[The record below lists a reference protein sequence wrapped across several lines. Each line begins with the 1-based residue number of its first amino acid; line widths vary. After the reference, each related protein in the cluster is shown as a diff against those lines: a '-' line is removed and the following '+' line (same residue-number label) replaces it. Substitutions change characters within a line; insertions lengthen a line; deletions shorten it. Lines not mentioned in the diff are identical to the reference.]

1 MKEHLKLRIKN
12 IIYETEDAVSIF
24 FKQPFFR
31 KLKYKSGQFLTVTFT
46 IEGRE
51 YRRAYSINS
60 AQGVDDD
67 ISITIKKVK
76 GGVISNFIF
85 HHLKKGDSIRVM
97 PPMGSFI
104 LETEKQNRRN
114 IVLFGAGSGI
124 TPLMSIL
131 KTALYFEPESCV
143 TLIYSNKTESS
154 IIFREQLFIYKER
167 FADRI
172 FIKHLLSESDER
184 FRKENIEAYLSINPF
199 YKHENAVFYLCGPE
213 SYMESIRQGLTDLRI
228 KDEKI
233 LNESFT
239 AKKLE
244 AEREYKVVFKT
255 KGQVETAQ
263 IPAGKSILDVGLDL
277 GLRMKFSCFNGQ
289 CGTCKS
295 RCVTGK
301 VKMAVDNILT
311 HEEKSQGFVLPCVS
325 YPASDDVVIEYE

>member
-1 MKEHLKLRIKN
+1 MREYFKLKIKD
-12 IIYETEDAVSIF
+12 IIPETDDALSIS

-31 KLKYKSGQFLTVTFT
+31 KINYKCGQFLTLIFS
-46 IEGRE
+46 IDGRE

-60 AQGVDDD
+60 AHGVDDD

-85 HHLKKGDSIRVM
+85 NQLKKGDSVRVM
-97 PPMGSFI
+97 KPMGNFV
-104 LETEKQNRRN
+104 LETERKNERN

-131 KTALYFEPESCV
+131 KTALYFEPESRV

-154 IIFREQLFIYKER
+154 IIFRDQLYIFKER

-172 FIKHLLSESDER
+172 FVKHLLSENDER
-184 FRKENIEAYLSINPF
+184 LQKEDIPEYLRVNPF
-199 YKHENAVFYLCGPE
+199 YKQNNAVFYMCGPE
-213 SYMESIRQGLTDLRI
+213 AYMQSVREGLIAL
-228 KDEKI
+228 KI
-233 LNESFT
+233 EDDKIFNESFT

-244 AEREYKVVFKT
+244 AEGNYSVVFKS
-255 KGQVETAQ
+255 KGRVETAK

-277 GLRMKFSCFNGQ
+277 GLRMQFSCFNGQ

-295 RCVTGK
+295 KCVTGK

-311 HEEKSQGFVLPCVS
+311 QEEKMQGYVLPCVS
-325 YPASDDVVIEYE
+325 HPASEDVVIEID